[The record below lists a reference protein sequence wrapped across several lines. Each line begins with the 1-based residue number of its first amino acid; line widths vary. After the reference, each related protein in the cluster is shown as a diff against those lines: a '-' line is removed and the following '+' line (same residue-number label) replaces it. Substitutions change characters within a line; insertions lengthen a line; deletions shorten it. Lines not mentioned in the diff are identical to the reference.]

1 MCGGTYPQ
9 RAAGAPSNATKN
21 QTQACM
27 LACASCCQARGA
39 LEKSSRKLLAEAW
52 VPPSAL
58 LKLPP
63 QTRICAQPRGGHEH
77 VDDACCRGCAVA
89 RWWIRLCIVGAAPA
103 AQGQRTPIREDWSVE
118 KVPDHNH
125 LCMHAC
131 IWAQSCKASGP
142 AGWGGGEEIESLWF
156 MGKAE
161 DRGRTG

>member
-1 MCGGTYPQ
+1 M
-9 RAAGAPSNATKN
+9 
-21 QTQACM
+21 QACM

-63 QTRICAQPRGGHEH
+63 QTRICAQPPGGHEH

-103 AQGQRTPIREDWSVE
+103 AQGQRTPIREGWSV
-118 KVPDHNH
+118 KKS
-125 LCMHAC
+125 LITIISACMHLGSEL
-131 IWAQSCKASGP
+131 QGQRASWL
-142 AGWGGGEEIESLWF
+142 GWG
-156 MGKAE
+156 
-161 DRGRTG
+161 RGD